1 MVPTVSGVSV
11 LMVTDYSIFSPHIAL
26 LTWLY
31 VHINIPNL
39 INGVLSIFMGISFLG
54 FLDNEKQVSMIRQ
67 FYLYIMLKEVILNI
81 LFYKKIQEN
90 WYWKNVMKTW
100 YSHVWV
106 LIFQI
111 MDATCHQWMCIDNV
125 KYIWYKLIGYLK
137 VISNYLNYFGQ
148 YLHFS
153 FNHSQTRKDARSGKY
168 SIKLC
173 NRTTQWNIWPWINKR
188 TIFREHSVLCNDW
201 SINYW

>member
-11 LMVTDYSIFSPHIAL
+11 LLVTDYSIFSPHIAL

-100 YSHVWV
+100 YAHVWV

-111 MDATCHQWMCIDNV
+111 MDATCHQWMCIYNV
-125 KYIWYKLIGYLK
+125 KYIWCKLIGYLK
-137 VISNYLNYFGQ
+137 VISNYLTYFGQ

-173 NRTTQWNIWPWINKR
+173 NQWNIWPCINKR

>member
-11 LMVTDYSIFSPHIAL
+11 LLVTDFSIFSPHIAL

-39 INGVLSIFMGISFLG
+39 INGVLSIFMGISFLR

-90 WYWKNVMKTW
+90 WY
-100 YSHVWV
+100 
-106 LIFQI
+106 
-111 MDATCHQWMCIDNV
+111 
-125 KYIWYKLIGYLK
+125 
-137 VISNYLNYFGQ
+137 
-148 YLHFS
+148 
-153 FNHSQTRKDARSGKY
+153 
-168 SIKLC
+168 
-173 NRTTQWNIWPWINKR
+173 
-188 TIFREHSVLCNDW
+188 
-201 SINYW
+201 

>member
-11 LMVTDYSIFSPHIAL
+11 LLVTDFCIFSPHIAL

-39 INGVLSIFMGISFLG
+39 INGVLSIFMGISFLR

-90 WYWKNVMKTW
+90 WY
-100 YSHVWV
+100 
-106 LIFQI
+106 
-111 MDATCHQWMCIDNV
+111 
-125 KYIWYKLIGYLK
+125 
-137 VISNYLNYFGQ
+137 
-148 YLHFS
+148 
-153 FNHSQTRKDARSGKY
+153 
-168 SIKLC
+168 
-173 NRTTQWNIWPWINKR
+173 
-188 TIFREHSVLCNDW
+188 
-201 SINYW
+201 